1 MKKTIL
7 FLFVLSLFAVSC
19 EDKKDEPEVKQ
30 DFSKIQSTFK
40 ALKVIHDNLKGDA
53 SKTPAQLLELYN
65 KDIKPNVA
73 KAASAD
79 FEKWIP
85 KIKENGDKEAMAGV
99 AGKLGKR
106 YVNAKGIELAQ
117 LVKKGFIGAFQLNGF
132 NFAMM
137 SAVKSTEKAKRKA
150 ALDKAVTFLLGD
162 VSYLDKEKL
171 DGKYPVYDGNQF
183 VYYMNKVDG
192 MGDKIYTAIKDAYN
206 KTGSSDFNTA
216 LLAINTLVTKTVA
229 IRGVHYL
236 KHAEKLQNGYDVEE
250 AHELSEGLGFVYSLQ
265 FAYKGMGQFF
275 LDAAQAQ
282 KFTTFDLWDKDKTP
296 AEIEKEAKA
305 IAKMFGFD
313 YDTEK

>member
-19 EDKKDEPEVKQ
+19 DKEKEEPKQ
-30 DFSKIQSTFK
+30 DFSKIQNTFK
-40 ALKVIHDNLKGDA
+40 ALKVIHDNLKTGA
-53 SKTPAQLLELYN
+53 EKTPAQLLDLYK

-85 KIKENGDKEAMAGV
+85 KIKENGDKEAAQGM

-106 YVNAKGIELAQ
+106 YVNAKGIEVAQ

-132 NFAMM
+132 NYAMM
-137 SAVKSTEKAKRKA
+137 EAVKSVEPSKRKA
-150 ALDKAVTFLLGD
+150 ALDKAVTYLLGD
-162 VSYLDKEKL
+162 VSYLDKEKV

-183 VYYMNKVDG
+183 VYYMNKVGD
-192 MGDKIYTAIKDAYN
+192 MGDKIYTAIQDAYN
-206 KTGSSDFNTA
+206 KTGSSDFNKA
-216 LLAINTLVTKTVA
+216 LLTINALVTKTVA

-236 KHAEKLQNGYDVEE
+236 KHAEDLQNGYDVEE

-265 FAYKGMGQFF
+265 FAYTGMGKFF
-275 LDAAQAQ
+275 LTPEKAQA
-282 KFTTFDLWDKDKTP
+282 FTTYDLWDKDKTP
-296 AEIEKEAKA
+296 AEIETEAKA
-305 IAKMFGFD
+305 IAKMFNFD
-313 YDTEK
+313 YADAK